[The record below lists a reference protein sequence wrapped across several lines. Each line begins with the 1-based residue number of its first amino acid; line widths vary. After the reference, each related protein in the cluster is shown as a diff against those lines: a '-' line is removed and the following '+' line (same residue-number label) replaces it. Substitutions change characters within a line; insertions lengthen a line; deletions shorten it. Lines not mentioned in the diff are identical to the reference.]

1 MPIISATIYLR
12 VARRGSIIADVIP
25 LMNSTHPIP
34 NLLVIRSPDIERA
47 VAFYQ
52 TLGMQFELHSHGKG
66 PKHYA
71 SETSGFVFEIYPQ
84 RNDSAVTTNTRLGFN
99 VESVDRSLALLAEL
113 NVEVVSPAKD
123 SEWGRRA
130 VVRDLDGHTVELV
143 TPTDP

>member
-1 MPIISATIYLR
+1 
-12 VARRGSIIADVIP
+12 
-25 LMNSTHPIP
+25 MNSTHPTP

-84 RNDSAVTTNTRLGFN
+84 RNDSAVTTNTRLGFS
-99 VESVDRSLALLAEL
+99 VESVDRSLELLAEL